1 MLYESNIPYE
11 LKQLP
16 QWVCWRYEEKADGTR
31 TKVPIHP
38 LNGQSF
44 ASATDPNTWGDYEV
58 ALEAYRRHPSLAGI
72 GFVFSKSDPYFGV
85 DLDDCLPPKYEG
97 HILDAFPHD
106 VSRWVTAL
114 NSYTEVSPS
123 GTGVKIICK
132 GQLPPDLKRHSW
144 PGGHGIYDSGRF
156 FTITGNVRDHYLMQI
171 REVAP
176 ATLAPLLAEWFP
188 PQKEVQ
194 EYAEVPQRLTD
205 AEVFKLGNNA
215 VNADKFMDLY
225 EGNYQGWYG
234 KDGHSEADAGLISML
249 AFYTGPVPEQLDR
262 MFRSSGLMRPK
273 WDEIRGA
280 GTYGSQTIA
289 MVLGKMEEYYDMTIR
304 KSGILGPNPGDSVDP
319 YKPVILGKDSFGSQV
334 LHKKWKKLLEGYD
347 SLTLDNLPHYLRLV
361 VQHVAP
367 LSERLGDDW
376 VILKSLSF
384 LSALYG
390 DVQVENRPLAI
401 CTIGISTQGTGKSAT
416 SDELERV
423 VRAVSTHNS
432 DNLSTFTGGSEAGLI
447 RLIAGTRRRVLAYFS
462 EWTSLAKLLG
472 EDHSSRMREFLLN
485 VWDGRSYTHTLAT
498 EVFQIREPF
507 MVINGVTTPA
517 AWKRTVDYSD
527 TGNGFYSRYLFVA
540 PDVLPATS
548 EEYPYIT
555 QVKRDRIVTELY
567 AHLEDTPEVVSATIE
582 RPSKAYLDYSKY
594 LGISRTTQA
603 IDLDDVG
610 YSSEDAAHTLPG
622 ARLLEQ
628 VKRVA
633 TVLELL
639 ERSPRVQGGVLRV
652 REENVARAVV
662 IVQRS
667 AAYAQRAYAWLSRS
681 KDDEQATVVR
691 HTLARQSD
699 TLLGLVQRTGLNA
712 AEVERAINLLSTES
726 LVSSVVDGDR
736 RIYSMNGGH

>member
-1 MLYESNIPYE
+1 MFNEKYIPQE

-16 QWVCWRYEEKADGTR
+16 QWVCWQYEAKSDGSK
-31 TKVPIHP
+31 TKVPYTP
-38 LNGQSF
+38 TNNKR
-44 ASATDPNTWGDYEV
+44 ADATDRRTWVPYSVAKDY
-58 ALEAYRRHPSLAGI
+58 AGGYDGI
-72 GFVFSKSDPYFGV
+72 GFVFTKQDPYFGV

-97 HILDAFPHD
+97 HILDALTPD
-106 VSRWVTAL
+106 ASRWVTAL

-132 GQLPPDLKRHSW
+132 GQLPPDLMRHSW

-156 FTITGNVRDHYLMQI
+156 FTITGDIRDHYLMEI

-176 ATLAPLLAEWFP
+176 ATLAPLLSEWFP
-188 PQKEVQ
+188 PQKELQ

-205 AEVFKLGNNA
+205 WEVHNLCTRAANS
-215 VNADKFMDLY
+215 DKYNDLIR
-225 EGNYQGWYG
+225 GDWQLWYSSQS
-234 KDGHSEADAGLISML
+234 DADAGFIALL
-249 AFYTGPVPEQLDR
+249 AFYTGPVPGQLDR
-262 MFRSSGLMRPK
+262 IFRASRLYRSK
-273 WDEIRGA
+273 WDERRGA
-280 GTYGSQTIA
+280 GTYGTQTIA
-289 MVLGKMEEYYDMTIR
+289 MVLGKMEEYYDMAQRGTVLPQSTI
-304 KSGILGPNPGDSVDP
+304 DP
-319 YKPVILGKDSFGSQV
+319 YKPIILGKDSFGSQV

-347 SLTLDNLPHYLRLV
+347 SLAVDNLPHYLRLV

-423 VRAVSTHNS
+423 VRAVATHNS

-462 EWTSLAKLLG
+462 EWTALAKLLG
-472 EDHSSRMREFLLN
+472 EDHSSRMRELLLN

-567 AHLEDTPEVVSATIE
+567 AHLEDTPEVVSAVVE

-639 ERSPRVQGGVLRV
+639 EAKPRVAGGVLRV

-681 KDDEQATVVR
+681 KDSEQATVVR

-699 TLLGLVQRTGLNA
+699 TMMGLVERTGLNA
-712 AEVERAINLLSTES
+712 AEVERAINLLSTEG

-736 RIYSMNGGH
+736 RIYSMNGRH

>member
-1 MLYESNIPYE
+1 MVYFDRIPQE
-11 LKQLP
+11 LKNWD
-16 QWVCWRYEEKADGTR
+16 QWVCWKYEAKSDGSK
-31 TKVPIHP
+31 TKVPYDP
-38 LNGQSF
+38 STGQRADTTDQRTWVKFTEARSF
-44 ASATDPNTWGDYEV
+44 YNEGKYD
-58 ALEAYRRHPSLAGI
+58 GI
-72 GFVFSKSDPYFGV
+72 GFVFTKRDPYFGV
-85 DLDDCLPPKYEG
+85 DLDDCYTEG
-97 HILDAFPHD
+97 GDPLNRVTQPAAD
-106 VSRWVTAL
+106 WVHML
-114 NSYTEVSPS
+114 CSYTEVSPS
-123 GTGVKIICK
+123 GK
-132 GQLPPDLKRHSW
+132 GLKVIAKGTLPETKRHSW
-144 PGGHGIYDSGRF
+144 AGGHGIYDAGRF
-156 FTITGNVRDHYLMQI
+156 FTITGNKYGFNNI
-171 REVAP
+171 RTVP
-176 ATLAPLLAEWFP
+176 VGTLEELYKEWFP
-188 PQKEVQ
+188 PVATVQ
-194 EYAEVPQRLTD
+194 EYTEVPQRLTD
-205 AEVFKLGNNA
+205 TEVFKLANNA
-215 VNADKFMDLY
+215 ANASKFMDLY
-225 EGNYQGWYG
+225 EGEYHSWYG
-234 KDGHSEADAGLISML
+234 TQGRSEADAGLISML
-249 AFYTGPVPEQLDR
+249 AFYTGPCPEQLDR

-273 WDEIRGA
+273 WDERRGE
-280 GTYGSQTIA
+280 GTYGTQTIA
-289 MVLGKMEEYYDMTIR
+289 MVLSKMEEYYDMAQRGTPLPPSTI
-304 KSGILGPNPGDSVDP
+304 DP
-319 YKPVILGKDSFGSQV
+319 YKPIILGKDSFGSQV

-347 SLTLDNLPHYLRLV
+347 SLSLDNLPHYLKQV

-390 DVQVENRPLAI
+390 NVQVENRPLAI

-423 VRAVSTHNS
+423 VRAVASHNA

-472 EDHSSRMREFLLN
+472 EDHSSRMRELLLN

-567 AHLEDTPEVVSATIE
+567 AHLEETPEVVSAVVE

-610 YSSEDAAHTLPG
+610 YSSEDATHMLPG

-639 ERSPRVQGGVLRV
+639 ESKPRVQGGVLRV

-667 AAYAQRAYAWLSRS
+667 AAYAQRAYAWLCRS

-712 AEVERAINLLSTES
+712 AEVERAINLLATEN